1 MSFDLIIFDYD
12 GVLVDSLSDAIS
24 AGAEFCRLVSYDP
37 VPTKETIE
45 SLEIMTY
52 SEIAHSIGMPPE
64 QAQKFS
70 SHIFERFQDIG
81 PSMAFFPE
89 IESLLHRIA
98 SKNIAIISG
107 NARHVI
113 SAKLAAHGLAEEIPC
128 IFGAYEPGGK
138 AEKICKACNHY
149 GVDVELS
156 CMIGDSAS
164 DIRYAKRAG
173 VQEIQPAISAM
184 RSERVCNR
192 LPQHGVGSSGTD
204 SSKKTRIL
212 SWIVFMN

>member
-24 AGAEFCRLVSYDP
+24 AGGEFCRSVSYDP

-52 SEIAHSIGMPPE
+52 PEIARSIGMPPE
-64 QAQKFS
+64 QAERFS

-81 PSMAFFPE
+81 SSMVFFPE

-107 NARHVI
+107 NARRVI
-113 SAKLAAHGLAEEIPC
+113 SAKLAAHGLSEKIPC
-128 IFGAYEPGGK
+128 ILGAHEPGDK

-149 GVDVELS
+149 GVDLELS

-173 VQEIQPAISAM
+173 VQSIAATWGWQQRDRLVKENPDFIVNSVHELAILLDT
-184 RSERVCNR
+184 E
-192 LPQHGVGSSGTD
+192 
-204 SSKKTRIL
+204 
-212 SWIVFMN
+212 